1 MNQRI
6 APPRN
11 PKPMCQNRNSCGNGN
26 PIRGACTCGGHCGG
40 AGDINLR
47 PAQPGDVP
55 TLLALVGELAAYESL
70 GHEFEATA
78 DLFMEHFFGSNPR
91 ARALLAFRDG
101 APVGFAVWFP
111 TYSTFCGKPGA
122 FVEDLYVRPPVRR
135 QGLGR
140 ALLSAVAADAR
151 SAGCVRLEWRTLK
164 WNDTALGFYHSLGA
178 ETLSEWL
185 TLRLNE
191 PHLSGLS
198 K

>member
-1 MNQRI
+1 
-6 APPRN
+6 
-11 PKPMCQNRNSCGNGN
+11 MCQNRNSCGNGN
-26 PIRGACTCGGHCGG
+26 LASGACTCGGHSRV

-47 PAQPGDVP
+47 PAQLGDIP
-55 TLLALVGELAAYESL
+55 TLLALVGELAAYEGL

-78 DLFMEHFFGSNPR
+78 DLFKEHFFGPNPR
-91 ARALLAFRDG
+91 ARALLVFRNG
-101 APVGFAVWFP
+101 GPAGFAVWYP
-111 TYSTFCGKPGA
+111 TYSTFAGRPGA
-122 FVEDLYVRPPVRR
+122 FVEDLYVRPPARR

-140 ALLSAVAADAR
+140 ALLAAVAADACA
-151 SAGCVRLEWRTLK
+151 AGCTRLEWRTLK

-185 TLRLNE
+185 TLRLDE